1 MRIPSPGAPVN
12 HPIRT
17 RRPFQRQTL
26 AAVLAGALVLA
37 ACGGGGGDEG
47 DDEAGA
53 PGSSTTITGVA
64 AAGLPLVGTV
74 TVKDAQGATRQA
86 AIGTNGSYSIDVNG
100 MTAPFVFRAE
110 GRAGGR
116 EYVIHSAAT
125 ATDVGGV
132 INVTPLTDLVLSNIA
147 GEVAASYFARNPGAT
162 LTAEALAAET
172 AKLRER
178 LLPVLQALGVDA
190 SIDLLRTPFTPLASA
205 LDKAIDVLRVSYA
218 DNGVATITNV
228 VTQQQIQDD
237 LATRAAQETAAP
249 LMDQTGGVAD
259 AGSDIDQIR
268 AALASFSALFANG
281 VPAAGVVEAQ
291 LSSGFL
297 FRDMTA
303 SEFAAELASFAELNG
318 ATFTDLTID
327 AIDYAGATPRA
338 TVSFVIKGAQGNLIA
353 PHENY
358 WQLVKQNGS
367 WRLHGDQRVLDIESV
382 AFMNHSTYRQ
392 AGGQESSCRQS
403 GLSLIVEDYNPG
415 NNAGTVAYVIVTGP
429 GIPQGGAR
437 LDAPALGGSFPID
450 PATSNGGGGN
460 YYVTASDCAD
470 FEVAGL
476 ASVPDN
482 AVYTFNVYDAAGTL
496 LHSYADRVAKRP
508 LTRAELAASTEFP
521 SIAAPTFEAFSSYG
535 GGSIS
540 LSADGFDTLGL
551 AHFSVLL
558 GYTNGDSNDASIEL
572 QVPAS
577 GAVSTSLTVPG
588 APAGASIGY
597 RQLEIENLAPSGR
610 EFSRR
615 YVISN

>member
-1 MRIPSPGAPVN
+1 MN
-12 HPIRT
+12 PIRT
-17 RRPFQRQTL
+17 KRPFQRNAL
-26 AAVLAGALVLA
+26 AAALAGALILA
-37 ACGGGGGDEG
+37 ACGGGGDSGDG
-47 DDEAGA
+47 DD
-53 PGSSTTITGVA
+53 PGTPGTPGTSVTITGVA

-86 AIGTNGSYSIDVNG
+86 TIGTNGSYSIDVSG

-125 ATDVGGV
+125 AADVGGV

-147 GEVAASYFARNPGAT
+147 GEVAANYFARNPDAT

-172 AKLRER
+172 GKLRER
-178 LLPVLQALGVDA
+178 LLPILQALGVDA
-190 SIDLLRTPFTPLASA
+190 GIDLLRTPFTPLASA

-218 DNGVATITNV
+218 ANGVATITNV

-249 LMDQTGGVAD
+249 VMDQTGGVAD

-268 AALASFSALFANG
+268 AALASLSALFATG
-281 VPAAGVVEAQ
+281 MPAAGVVEAQ

-303 SEFAAELASFAELNG
+303 SEFAADLSSFSELQG

-327 AIDYAGATPRA
+327 AIDYSGPTPRA

-353 PHENY
+353 PHEDY
-358 WQLVKQNGS
+358 WQLVKQNGV

-382 AFMNHSTYRQ
+382 AFMHHTTHRHANGS
-392 AGGQESSCRQS
+392 ESSCKES

-415 NNAGTVAYVIVTGP
+415 NNAGTIAYVIVTGP
-429 GIPQGGAR
+429 GIAQGGAR
-437 LDAPALGGSFPID
+437 LNAPALGGFFPID
-450 PATSNGGGGN
+450 PATSNGGSGN
-460 YYVTASDCAD
+460 YHVTASECGN
-470 FEVAGL
+470 FEAAGL

-482 AVYTFNVYDAAGTL
+482 ALYTFKVYDAAGTL

-508 LTRAELAASTEFP
+508 LTRTELAASTEFP
-521 SIAAPTFEAFSSYG
+521 SIATPTFEAFSSYG
-535 GGSIS
+535 GGDIS
-540 LSADGFDTLGL
+540 LSASGFDALGL
-551 AHFSVLL
+551 AHFSVRL
-558 GYTNGDSNDASIEL
+558 GYTNGDSNDASVEL

-577 GAVSTSLTVPG
+577 RAVSTSLAVPG